1 MNNYEKVNGIIVID
15 KPKDYTSRDIV
26 NIVSKTFHTKKVGH
40 TGTLDPIA
48 TGVLVVCVNKATK
61 LVELLSSLDKEY
73 VADFEF
79 GTLTD
84 TLDNTGKVI
93 SDEHIKIEK
102 ENMIKVLKSMIGKY
116 EQVVPIYSAIKVNGR
131 KLYEYARN
139 NEEVI
144 LPIHK
149 VEVYDLELLSIS
161 NENNKTHAKIRCHVS
176 KGTYIRSLGNDIAKY
191 FNTNAIMTG
200 LRRTKQGKFLIE
212 KAMKL
217 EELNE
222 KNELISITECLE
234 NYEKIIAND
243 NIKNDIKNGRSISN
257 IYNKDVILFV
267 DKDQE
272 AMALYHVEENI
283 NILKPWK
290 MFKID

>member
-1 MNNYEKVNGIIVID
+1 MNNYEKTNGIIVID
-15 KPKDYTSRDIV
+15 KPRDYTSRDIV

-48 TGVLVVCVNKATK
+48 TGVLVICINKATK

-73 VADFEF
+73 IADFEF

-84 TLDNTGKVI
+84 TLDNTGKII

-102 ENMIKVLKSMIGKY
+102 SDMIKVLKSMIGNY

-139 NEEVI
+139 GEQVI
-144 LPIHK
+144 LPIHN
-149 VEVYDLELLSIS
+149 VEIYDLELINIS
-161 NENNKTHAKIRCHVS
+161 NENNKTYARVRCHVS
-176 KGTYIRSLGNDIAKY
+176 KGTYIRSLGNDIAKH
-191 FNTNAIMTG
+191 FNTNAIMTD

-212 KAMKL
+212 NAIKI

-222 KNELISITECLE
+222 KTKFISITESLE
-234 NYEKIIAND
+234 NYDKIIAND
-243 NIKNDIKNGRSISN
+243 NITNDIKNGRSISN
-257 IYNKDVILFV
+257 IYDKDVVLFV
-267 DKDQE
+267 DQNEE
-272 AMALYHVEENI
+272 AMALYHIEEDI

>member
-1 MNNYEKVNGIIVID
+1 MNNYEETNGIIIID

-48 TGVLVVCVNKATK
+48 TGVLIVCVNKATK

-84 TLDNTGKVI
+84 TLDNTGKI
-93 SDEHIKIEK
+93 INDEHIEIAK
-102 ENMIKVLKSMIGKY
+102 EDMVKVLKSMIGEYK
-116 EQVVPIYSAIKVNGR
+116 QVVPIYSAVKVNGR

-139 NEEVI
+139 NEQVI
-144 LPIHK
+144 LPIHN
-149 VEVYDLELLSIS
+149 VEIYDLELISIT
-161 NENNKTHAKIRCHVS
+161 NKNNKTYAKIRCHVS
-176 KGTYIRSLGNDIAKY
+176 KGTYIRSLGNDIAKH
-191 FNTNAIMTG
+191 FNTNAIMID
-200 LRRTKQGKFLIE
+200 LRRTKQGKFLIDDCI
-212 KAMKL
+212 KL
-217 EELNE
+217 EQLNE
-222 KNELISITECLE
+222 NTKLISITDCLK
-234 NYEKIIAND
+234 NYDKVIAND

-267 DKDQE
+267 DEDQT
-272 AMALYHVEENI
+272 AMALYHIEEDI

-290 MFKID
+290 MFKIN

>member
-1 MNNYEKVNGIIVID
+1 MNNYEKTNGIIVID

-26 NIVSKTFHTKKVGH
+26 NIVSKNFHTKKVGH

-84 TLDNTGKVI
+84 TLDSTGKII
-93 SDEHIKIEK
+93 SDEHIRIEK
-102 ENMIKVLKSMIGKY
+102 DDMIKVLKNMIGKY
-116 EQVVPIYSAIKVNGR
+116 EQVVPIYSAVKINGR

-139 NEEVI
+139 NEQVV
-144 LPIHK
+144 LPIHN
-149 VEVYDLELLSIS
+149 VEIYDLELISIS
-161 NENNKTHAKIRCHVS
+161 NENDKTYAKIRCHVS
-176 KGTYIRSLGNDIAKY
+176 KGTYIRSLGNDIAKH
-191 FNTNAIMTG
+191 FNTNAIMTN
-200 LRRTKQGKFLIE
+200 LRRTTQGKFLIDC
-212 KAMKL
+212 AIKL

-222 KNELISITECLE
+222 NTKLISITECLE
-234 NYEKIIAND
+234 NYDKVIAND
-243 NIKNDIKNGRSISN
+243 NITNDIKNGRSISN
-257 IYNKDVILFV
+257 IYDKDVVLFI
-267 DKDQE
+267 DKNLV
-272 AMALYHVEENI
+272 AMALYHIEEDA